1 LEVVEVRVLLA
12 EICLLKD
19 RGLTAEVTVA
29 DFVFKNIQS
38 LKDMVYPAYLY
49 SGINDS
55 TRVTNERIP
64 TVDLMSRLDMI
75 LRGKVSNAGAPVA
88 YSAWNLPPHRSF
100 FEFVSNPP
108 TRDGVLG
115 LRVWPSSED
124 IEALIAPLRS
134 LLENERQTHFEIPTS
149 TDDAEMDAILS
160 FLAGESFD
168 YALAVPMVITDG
180 QELGEVVKA
189 RKPEGVRSKR
199 PRRVSW
205 QTAPV
210 EENRKKRRLRWL
222 SSLDQGANPSTP
234 VPDEILAK
242 TLPKVDAKGCDR
254 ALATAFIF
262 DEGEEEEEEEVPLIR
277 KNSRHYRG
285 SEGGS
290 DIPSPALSALVGLQG
305 LSILDFDQALEDVIP
320 ENMLSE
326 SIIDDVM
333 AACSEV
339 RDDGLGVSQAVSRA
353 SSTL

>member
-1 LEVVEVRVLLA
+1 
-12 EICLLKD
+12 
-19 RGLTAEVTVA
+19 
-29 DFVFKNIQS
+29 
-38 LKDMVYPAYLY
+38 
-49 SGINDS
+49 
-55 TRVTNERIP
+55 
-64 TVDLMSRLDMI
+64 
-75 LRGKVSNAGAPVA
+75 
-88 YSAWNLPPHRSF
+88 
-100 FEFVSNPP
+100 
-108 TRDGVLG
+108 
-115 LRVWPSSED
+115 
-124 IEALIAPLRS
+124 
-134 LLENERQTHFEIPTS
+134 
-149 TDDAEMDAILS
+149 
-160 FLAGESFD
+160 
-168 YALAVPMVITDG
+168 
-180 QELGEVVKA
+180 
-189 RKPEGVRSKR
+189 
-199 PRRVSW
+199 
-205 QTAPV
+205 
-210 EENRKKRRLRWL
+210 
-222 SSLDQGANPSTP
+222 LDQGANPSTP